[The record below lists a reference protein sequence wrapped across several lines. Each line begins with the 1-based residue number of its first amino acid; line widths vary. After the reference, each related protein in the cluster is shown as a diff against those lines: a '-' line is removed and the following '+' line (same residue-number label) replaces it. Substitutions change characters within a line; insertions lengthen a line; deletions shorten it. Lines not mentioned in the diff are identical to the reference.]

1 MWYWFCLIASV
12 TLVIGAVAA
21 ILWWAWRQET
31 ASRFADTLDRRFAKE
46 KPKVKWWR
54 TKDWPEST
62 LEQRVTALEK
72 RTKRQANLI
81 ERLFLDKWEA
91 ATPSTDSSPGPT
103 LEQRVTAL
111 ERQIEMDGRVE
122 RHEAA
127 LYNVAIRLEK
137 LEAATP
143 SPPTASPTTD
153 SPSDAV
159 QETTGVWTPQ
169 SWQLDPRITPGGP
182 VGFGS
187 EFVDPEDAWT

>member
-1 MWYWFCLIASV
+1 MTHMWYWFCLIASV

-31 ASRFADTLDRRFAKE
+31 ESRFADTLDRRFAKE

-91 ATPSTDSSPGPT
+91 ATPSTDSLPDTETPAEQGSTKT
-103 LEQRVTAL
+103 LSYSELFPASQ
-111 ERQIEMDGRVE
+111 GG
-122 RHEAA
+122 
-127 LYNVAIRLEK
+127 
-137 LEAATP
+137 TP
-143 SPPTASPTTD
+143 KP
-153 SPSDAV
+153 
-159 QETTGVWTPQ
+159 
-169 SWQLDPRITPGGP
+169 
-182 VGFGS
+182 
-187 EFVDPEDAWT
+187 